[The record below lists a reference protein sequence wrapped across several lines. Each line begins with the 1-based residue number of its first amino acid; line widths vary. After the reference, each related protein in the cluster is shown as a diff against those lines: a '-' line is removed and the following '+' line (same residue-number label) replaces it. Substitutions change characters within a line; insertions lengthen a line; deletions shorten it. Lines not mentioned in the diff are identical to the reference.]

1 MNMRSSRIV
10 RLNPGLQAS
19 ESVFK
24 RILVAVD
31 GSQSSLRAAKV
42 GVRLAKRNEAEL
54 IVVSVVPRPT
64 YALTPISTVSGT
76 GRRVD
81 SFTPGSTSAMPEY
94 YGYASKSAEH
104 WVDEAVSLAKAQDV
118 PVKRRVLKGAASVVE
133 AITNYSAAQNVDL
146 IVLGTKGSGG
156 FKRLLLGS
164 VSSGVVNHA
173 ATSVLVVR

>member
-1 MNMRSSRIV
+1 MD
-10 RLNPGLQAS
+10 PGLQAS
-19 ESVFK
+19 GRVFK

-64 YALTPISTVSGT
+64 YALTPIPTVRMT

-81 SFTPGSTSAMPEY
+81 LYTPGSTNRMPDY
-94 YGYASKSAEH
+94 YAYASKSAEQ

-118 PVKRRVLKGAASVVE
+118 PVKTRVLKGTASVVE
-133 AITNYSAAQNVDL
+133 AITNYSAAQKVDL
-146 IVLGTKGSGG
+146 IVVGTKGSGG
-156 FKRLLLGS
+156 FRRLLLGS

-173 ATSVLVVR
+173 ASSVLVVR